1 MGRLDSPPYFCT
13 LCFLIIIGPLASSRM
28 TVGSVA
34 LREAAE
40 NATFTFPEA
49 ACARL
54 DQRPTRRCGRD
65 GDCESVPEQF
75 GQRVR
80 KIITHRHFLE
90 LSLRRT
96 GRRSS

>member
-1 MGRLDSPPYFCT
+1 MGRLDSPPYFCA
-13 LCFLIIIGPLASSRM
+13 LCFLITIGPLASSCM

-54 DQRPTRRCGRD
+54 VQRPTGRCGR
-65 GDCESVPEQF
+65 GAGCESVPEQF
-75 GQRVR
+75 CQRVR

-90 LSLRRT
+90 LSSRRN